1 MWYHF
6 IAIGGSAM
14 HNLALDLL
22 EKGHK
27 VTGSDDEIFEPS
39 LSRLKEAGILPEAW
53 GWFPEKIKSGID
65 AVIVGMHARTDNPEW
80 LRVKELG
87 LRYYSYPEFL
97 YQHAKDKKRIVV
109 AGSHG
114 KTTITSMVLHV
125 LKHVG
130 MKFDYM
136 VGAQIKGFD
145 RMVSLTD
152 DAPIMVFEGDE
163 YLTAPF
169 DLRPKF
175 HVYKPHIALIS
186 GIAWDHMN
194 VFPTFENYVEQFQI
208 FCDLIEPNGVLCWY
222 EEDDELK
229 NIAST
234 LRPDIRSIPYT
245 EHDAEIENGQMFL
258 LHSGNKIPVKVFGN
272 HNRQNIQGARLV
284 CRELG
289 VTDALFYDA
298 IQTFEGANKRLQK
311 IFANDKN
318 QFDVFLDFAHAPSK
332 VRATIKA
339 VRTMF
344 PNRKLIACLEL
355 HTYSSLRKEF
365 LPQYSNTMNDCEL
378 PIVYFNPH
386 AIELKNLPMLTH
398 QDIWAAFKMPNLK
411 IFNDSRQ
418 LFDFLTSS
426 ITKNSVILLMS
437 SGNFDNFDLKNWI
450 KSIQL

>member
-22 EKGHK
+22 KKGHK

-39 LSRLKEAGILPEAW
+39 LSRLRDAGILPEAW
-53 GWFPEKIKSGID
+53 GWFPEKIKSEID
-65 AVIVGMHARTDNPEW
+65 VVIVGMHARADNPEL

-87 LRYYSYPEFL
+87 LTYYSYPAYL
-97 YQHAKDKKRIVV
+97 YEHAKDKKRVV
-109 AGSHG
+109 IAGSHG

-125 LKHVG
+125 LKYAAMH
-130 MKFDYM
+130 FDYM

-194 VFPTFENYVEQFQI
+194 VFPTFDKYVEQFKI
-208 FCDLIEPNGVLCWY
+208 FCDLIESNGVLCWY
-222 EEDDELK
+222 EGDDELK
-229 NIAST
+229 NIASI
-234 LRPDIRSIPYT
+234 LRSDIRSIPYA
-245 EHDAEIENGQMFL
+245 EHEAVIENGQMFL
-258 LHSGNKIPVKVFGN
+258 VQNGDKIPVKVFGN
-272 HNRQNIQGARLV
+272 HNRQNIQGAKLV
-284 CRELG
+284 CNELG
-289 VTDALFYDA
+289 VSDTIFYEA

-311 IFANDKN
+311 IFANNEN

-332 VRATIKA
+332 VKATIEA
-339 VRTMF
+339 VKTMY
-344 PNRKLIACLEL
+344 PQRKIIACLEL
-355 HTYSSLRKEF
+355 HTYSSLRKDF
-365 LPQYSNTMNDCEL
+365 LPQYAHTLDKSDVAA
-378 PIVYFNPH
+378 VYFNPH
-386 AIELKNLPMLTH
+386 ALELKKLPMLLSDEI
-398 QDIWAAFKMPNLK
+398 QAGFASKNLK
-411 IFNDSRQ
+411 IFSESRQ
-418 LFDFLTSS
+418 LFDFLSSS
-426 ITKNSVILLMS
+426 ISKNSVLLLMS
-437 SGNFDNFDLKNWI
+437 SGNFDNFDLQNWLNNI
-450 KSIQL
+450 SL